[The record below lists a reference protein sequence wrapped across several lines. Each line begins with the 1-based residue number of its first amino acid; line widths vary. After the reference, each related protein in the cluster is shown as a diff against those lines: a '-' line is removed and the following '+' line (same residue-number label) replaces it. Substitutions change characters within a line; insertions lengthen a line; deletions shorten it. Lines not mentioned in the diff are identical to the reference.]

1 MIKYLSE
8 INKNELA
15 GKKVLVRVDFN
26 VPVKGKEI
34 EENYRVK
41 AHKETIDYLID
52 KGAKILL
59 VSHITIID
67 SFNPIVE
74 SLSLCLDQIITM
86 VPLAELGS
94 VDTLFQTSPLLL
106 LDNIRQD
113 KREEKNDMEFALSL
127 SKGFDFYINDAF
139 SASHRNHASVSAVA
153 KTLPSYGGLLME
165 KEIES
170 LSKVLNEPA
179 EGKIIIL
186 GGAKISTKLPVIKN
200 FLDKTEKILIGG
212 ALANNFF
219 RAQGFETGISV
230 VDNTISANID
240 NPKIILP
247 EDFVTSGDLSGKDF
261 LSYHKEISN
270 IPKSEAI
277 VDIGTKT
284 IDNYNQI
291 ISQSS
296 MVVWNGPMGIGEI
309 KQFATGTN
317 AIAAAIART
326 SNSIIGGG
334 DTIAA
339 VDKMGLL
346 DKYSFVSTGG
356 GAMLEFLAGEKLP
369 GLEALGYY
377 DN

>member
-52 KGAKILL
+52 KGAKVLL
-59 VSHITIID
+59 ISHITTID

-74 SLSLCLDQIITM
+74 SLSLCLDQVITM

-94 VDTLFQTSPLLL
+94 VDTLFQVSPVLL

-113 KREEKNDMEFALSL
+113 KREEKNDMEFALDL

-139 SASHRNHASVSAVA
+139 SASHRSHASISAIA
-153 KTLPSYGGLLME
+153 KILPSYGGFLMK
-165 KEIES
+165 KEIEN
-170 LSKVLNEPA
+170 LSKALSEPA
-179 EGKIIIL
+179 EGKIVIL

-200 FLDKTEKILIGG
+200 FLDKAEKILVGG
-212 ALANNFF
+212 AIANNFF

-230 VDNTISANID
+230 VDDTISADIN
-240 NPKIILP
+240 NPKVILP
-247 EDFVTSGDLSGKDF
+247 EDFITSGDLSGKDF
-261 LSYHKEISN
+261 PSYHKEISD

-296 MVVWNGPMGIGEI
+296 MIIWNGPMGIGEI
-309 KQFATGTN
+309 KQFAAGTN
-317 AIAAAIART
+317 AIAAAVARI

-339 VDKMGLL
+339 VDKIGLL
-346 DKYSFVSTGG
+346 DKYSFVSTSG
-356 GAMLEFLAGEKLP
+356 GAMLEFLAGEKLS

-377 DN
+377 E